1 MAFYRNSAKI
11 ILIAVVS
18 FILTACPKT
27 AVKKGE
33 TPIAPLAEVPAQLLN
48 YRFEADV
55 PAPSEEKKAE
65 GNERNP
71 AIQADFDQNRPQE
84 ILNKTLTSPNKQRV
98 LAIYHKIGDLT
109 SEFRLDMYS
118 ADGKLLNKITHEEM
132 AVHFADT
139 VVWSPDSANVA
150 FVAMVRGGRT
160 DQIPGKEGDNKDSN
174 TNTTAELVDTD
185 ENRNSTSG
193 TNTNSA
199 AANTDVN
206 TSTAAP
212 ENTVITFRTE
222 QIYISN
228 ADGVELT
235 PLTQNE
241 GLIYFYFVWSPN
253 SEALAALA
261 TPITEWRIR
270 QQRMTTAGYL
280 FVPQGRPRLVEK
292 TGRERLLDD
301 FPTYVRPV
309 WSPDSAKVA
318 VAFNKQIRIY
328 DAGGERPT
336 QAAIPLRNDLLISS
350 RTYDAK
356 LTDEEKN
363 IANTANGNS
372 NANGEKKPSA
382 PNANTNT
389 NANLADN
396 QPQSALPDPNT
407 LVSFNPIITLEW
419 TQPDLLYLQ
428 TGFVREM
435 QEQTESVKSYLR
447 WHRLIL
453 SSQVANINQPELK

>member
-1 MAFYRNSAKI
+1 MFFYKNSAKI
-11 ILIAVVS
+11 ILMAVMIISSIA
-18 FILTACPKT
+18 CQKN
-27 AVKKGE
+27 AVKKE
-33 TPIAPLAEVPAQLLN
+33 EMPIAPLAEVPAQLLN
-48 YRFEADV
+48 YRFESDV
-55 PAPSEEKKAE
+55 PAPSEEKKTQTD
-65 GNERNP
+65 ERNP
-71 AIQADFDQNRPQE
+71 AIQTDFDQTRPQE
-84 ILNKTLTSPNKQRV
+84 ILDKTITSPNKQRV

-139 VVWSPDSANVA
+139 VVWSPDSNNVA
-150 FVAMVRGGRT
+150 FVAMVRGGRIDT
-160 DQIPGKEGDNKDSN
+160 VTGEEDGKNSN
-174 TNTTAELVDTD
+174 ANTTAELVDTD
-185 ENRNSTSG
+185 ANRNSN
-193 TNTNSA
+193 TNTNA
-199 AANTDVN
+199 DANTNANTNAETNAN
-206 TSTAAP
+206 TSP
-212 ENTVITFRTE
+212 ESANTIITFRTE
-222 QIYISN
+222 QIYICN
-228 ADGVELT
+228 ADGIEVT

-241 GLIYFYFVWSPN
+241 GLIYFYFVWSPD

-261 TPITEWRIR
+261 TPITEWRIM

-280 FVPQGRPRLVEK
+280 FIPQGRPRLIEK

-301 FPTYVRPV
+301 FPTNVRPV
-309 WSPDSAKVA
+309 WSPDSSKVA

-328 DAGGERPT
+328 DAAGERTT

-350 RTYDAK
+350 RAYDSK
-356 LTDEEKN
+356 LTAEEKN
-363 IANTANGNS
+363 IANTANSNGNTG
-372 NANGEKKPSA
+372 GEKKPPT
-382 PNANTNT
+382 PNAN
-389 NANLADN
+389 ANPANN

-453 SSQVANINQPELK
+453 SSQVANINQTNPK